1 MCEVLEGDV
10 EVRVLLVQ
18 QAYEAVE
25 GVQDLTPAT
34 TDASFSD
41 STGAPSAWRPRSAR
55 LYSRSAYSSVI
66 STPPTSNGS
75 SDFSV
80 WRRPRRRVVAAYS
93 AMSRCRWLA
102 IRSGPC
108 GSVVGG
114 CLLAASI
121 PKPSTTLSPGL
132 TAREPP
138 IHRVRIRLDPFA
150 GGREHEPVTTYSA
163 VRTTGIYCR
172 PGCGA
177 RPLAENV
184 RTFELAAAAEA
195 AGYRACLRCRPYRVA
210 GAVGDD
216 VPELVCRAVQLII
229 SGVLD
234 DANEAAV
241 GARLGVS
248 ARHLRRMFND
258 HLGVTPDQFARSRRA
273 HFARRL
279 LDDCDLTIAEV
290 AFASG
295 FGSLRQFNRAMQ
307 EVFRSAPRELR
318 ERRRR
323 DDRLTADGGLVLRM
337 PFTAPYD
344 WDVTIDFLAER
355 AIPGV
360 ESVESGVY
368 RRTIALDGAPGMLEI
383 GPGSTGHLLLRAHL
397 PYWEGVI
404 HVVERAARLVGIDSD
419 PALASAQL
427 AADATLGPLI
437 TSRPGVRVRAHG
449 DRSRLPF
456 TRSSA
461 KNSAARMQGAA
472 LVAWPAPTGHPSPGL
487 RTGSHTPS
495 RPPKPSRPCS
505 RTSTAYPVG
514 SARPSAPWR
523 EQWCPGRS
531 RSTAA
536 SRWRSS

>member
-1 MCEVLEGDV
+1 
-10 EVRVLLVQ
+10 
-18 QAYEAVE
+18 
-25 GVQDLTPAT
+25 
-34 TDASFSD
+34 
-41 STGAPSAWRPRSAR
+41 
-55 LYSRSAYSSVI
+55 
-66 STPPTSNGS
+66 
-75 SDFSV
+75 
-80 WRRPRRRVVAAYS
+80 
-93 AMSRCRWLA
+93 
-102 IRSGPC
+102 
-108 GSVVGG
+108 
-114 CLLAASI
+114 
-121 PKPSTTLSPGL
+121 
-132 TAREPP
+132 
-138 IHRVRIRLDPFA
+138 
-150 GGREHEPVTTYSA
+150 
-163 VRTTGIYCR
+163 
-172 PGCGA
+172 
-177 RPLAENV
+177 
-184 RTFELAAAAEA
+184 
-195 AGYRACLRCRPYRVA
+195 VA

-216 VPELVCRAVQLII
+216 APELVCRAVQLII

-344 WDVTIDFLAER
+344 WDAIIDFLAER

-360 ESVESGVY
+360 ESVESGTY

-427 AADATLGPLI
+427 AADPTLGPLI
-437 TSRPGVRVRAHG
+437 TSRPGVRVPGAWGPFEVAVHTVISQKLRGPDARSGIGRLARSYGTPIAGLGHGLTHAFPSAEALATVLADEYGLPGRLGETVSALARAVVSG
-449 DRSRLPF
+449 AVTLDGSEPLEELVGSLVAVPGI
-456 TRSSA
+456 
-461 KNSAARMQGAA
+461 SAAAAHHIALRLGARDA
-472 LVAWPAPTGHPSPGL
+472 FPAMDANVQRELRRRGASLGDLDVAS
-487 RTGSHTPS
+487 
-495 RPPKPSRPCS
+495 
-505 RTSTAYPVG
+505 V
-514 SARPSAPWR
+514 PWR
-523 EQWCPGRS
+523 PWRALATVHLLVEGRRQARLNCS
-531 RSTAA
+531 I
-536 SRWRSS
+536 